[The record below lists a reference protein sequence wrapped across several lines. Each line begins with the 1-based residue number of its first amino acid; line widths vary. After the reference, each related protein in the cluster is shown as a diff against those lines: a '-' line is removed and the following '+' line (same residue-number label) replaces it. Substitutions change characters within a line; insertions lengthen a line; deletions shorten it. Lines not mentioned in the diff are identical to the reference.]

1 MENRSPST
9 FHALCLSLKDWHVLL
24 GFPNRYRGC
33 HRGLYLLRSVPNCF
47 VCKVGTGST
56 SLALRH
62 SYSLTRC
69 LGRSEHCD
77 PRRDLLFKL
86 SLAEIV
92 EFGIRD
98 SIWGTFAWFRKHLIN
113 IGAEADFIKIFVLN
127 SHKDKGGKKTASR
140 TTRLPRLFIM
150 IRLSKVRRICCY
162 KTIFSYISFTF
173 CHGFAVVPCNSGRNL

>member
-1 MENRSPST
+1 MLRIFLGEIGMFCWDFPINAEGIIKDST
-9 FHALCLSLKDWHVLL
+9 FYAAYQLALCVRWALEVQASHYAIATHRLVVLAEVNTVSQ
-24 GFPNRYRGC
+24 NR
-33 HRGLYLLRSVPNCF
+33 
-47 VCKVGTGST
+47 K
-56 SLALRH
+56 
-62 SYSLTRC
+62 
-69 LGRSEHCD
+69 
-77 PRRDLLFKL
+77 DLLFKL

-127 SHKDKGGKKTASR
+127 SHKDKGDKKTASR